1 MAIIPRRQTNT
12 PLDSQP
18 IVYSD
23 FSSNMELHPIKKDV
37 LRHTNE
43 NSIKRSIKNLIL
55 TNRGERFFQSNIGSD
70 IRSLLFEP
78 FTPATE
84 FAIQK
89 LITSTIE
96 NFEPRAKLLEVTTS
110 ADPDRN
116 TLYVSITF
124 SVINT
129 QEPISLQLTLDRIR

>member
-1 MAIIPRRQTNT
+1 MAIIPRRQINS
-12 PLDSQP
+12 PLDNQP

-23 FSSNMELHPIKKDV
+23 FSSDMELHPIKKDV

-43 NSIKRSIKNLIL
+43 NSIKRAIKNLLL
-55 TNRGERFFQSNIGSD
+55 TNRGERFFQPNLGSD

-96 NFEPRAKLLEVTTS
+96 NYEPRAKLLNVHTS
-110 ADPDRN
+110 PDPDLN
-116 TLYVSITF
+116 TLYVAITF
-124 SVINT
+124 SVINS
-129 QEPISLQLTLDRIR
+129 QEPITLQLTLDRIR